1 MTTTSLDPSNG
12 TCDHALESMAAFTRI
27 TALVAEVSVRCDDGY
42 TVCHLEVAFVLPSL
56 SMYGSCN
63 RSRFHFVCTGEL
75 MRSKCALS
83 DLFRF
88 CCQMFNLGGD
98 EPDSDDIG
106 RVGLGRAVVCRF
118 FAPLMGP
125 PRSRPIK
132 PRRGW
137 ATGRG
142 GRPCRG
148 VTCLRSPA
156 GRLEAQSHLS
166 EA

>member
-1 MTTTSLDPSNG
+1 MMTTTSLDPSNG
-12 TCDHALESMAAFTRI
+12 TCAHALESMAACTRI
-27 TALVAEVSVRCDDGY
+27 TALMMEVSVRCDEGY

-63 RSRFHFVCTGEL
+63 RNRFHFVCTGEL

-88 CCQMFNLGGD
+88 CCQIFNLGGD

-106 RVGLGRAVVCRF
+106 RVGLRQAIVYCF

-125 PRSRPIK
+125 PRNRPIK
-132 PRRGW
+132 PRCGW
-137 ATGRG
+137 TTGCG
-142 GRPCRG
+142 GRPRG
-148 VTCLRSPA
+148 GLY
-156 GRLEAQSHLS
+156 G
-166 EA
+166 